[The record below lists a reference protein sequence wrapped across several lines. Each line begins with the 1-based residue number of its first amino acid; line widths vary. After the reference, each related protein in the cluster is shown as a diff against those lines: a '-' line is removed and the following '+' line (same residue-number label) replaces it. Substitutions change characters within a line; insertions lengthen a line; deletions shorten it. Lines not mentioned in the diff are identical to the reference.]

1 MRAALTTAANQI
13 RAFAE
18 RQLPASWSKEPVP
31 GLTTGQLVRPLG
43 SVGCYVPSGRHPL
56 PSTLLMT
63 AIPAQ
68 VAGVERIVVVSPK
81 PAPETL
87 AAAHLLGITEFYRLG
102 GAHAVAALAYGTATL
117 PRVDKIVGPG
127 NLYVTAA
134 KRLVAFDCAIDMLA
148 GPTEIVVTSERGN
161 AAEIA
166 SDLVA
171 QAEHD
176 PEALAIFITTRADLA
191 KEVIAE
197 AKSRSRN
204 NAVAREALDRN
215 GLVIVA
221 SSVEEARAITNR
233 LAPEH
238 LTVDAASDLDWV
250 QNAGSVFVG
259 RWSAQPMG
267 DYISG
272 PNHTLPTGGMARV
285 RGGLSVNDFVK
296 LITVQEYTAKGIRSL
311 GPHAALLA
319 EAEGLTGPRRSDSH
333 THRQRGGPV
342 SEAATTLVPAPRA
355 SRTGHEGV
363 SPSAR
368 QPRHAAPGLQREHL
382 ACSPKVREVLGCI
395 SAGSLTRYPEREPV
409 EAIVAAHLGL
419 APAQIALT
427 NGVDEA
433 IHVLFEAFLEE
444 GDELLLPVPTY
455 TMYEVYASATDARV
469 VSVQAADD
477 LPFPSSACLP
487 RSPRAPRSSPSP
499 IPTAPPAPRQYARS
513 YWNSPRARL
522 MPFCWSMRLTSTF
535 TAKP

>member
-1 MRAALTTAANQI
+1 MKTIRIKGRGARQTAEILAALEQRGGAALDAVLPAVKRIVAGVRKQGDRALLRYAAQFDGLKDTASLRVTTKEMAAAWDTIPPELRRALTTAADQI
-13 RAFAE
+13 RAFAV
-18 RQLPASWSKEPVP
+18 RQLPASWSNEPIP

-63 AIPAQ
+63 AIPAL
-68 VAGVERIVVVSPK
+68 VAGVERIAVVSPK

-102 GAHAVAALAYGTATL
+102 GAHAVAALAYGTQSIK
-117 PRVDKIVGPG
+117 RVDKIVGPG

-148 GPTEIVVTSERGN
+148 GPTEIIVTSERGN
-161 AAEIA
+161 AACIA

-176 PEALAIFITTRADLA
+176 PEALVIFITTRADLA

-197 AKSRSRN
+197 AKLRSRN

-215 GLVIVA
+215 GLVIIA
-221 SSVEEARAITNR
+221 LSVDEARAITNR

-250 QNAGSVFVG
+250 KNAGSVFVG

-296 LITVQEYTAKGIRSL
+296 LITVQEYTVQGIRSL
-311 GPHAALLA
+311 GPPAALLA
-319 EAEGLTGPRRSDSH
+319 EAEGLTG
-333 THRQRGGPV
+333 
-342 SEAATTLVPAPRA
+342 
-355 SRTGHEGV
+355 
-363 SPSAR
+363 
-368 QPRHAAPGLQREHL
+368 HA
-382 ACSPKVREVLGCI
+382 
-395 SAGSLTRYPEREPV
+395 
-409 EAIVAAHLGL
+409 EAI
-419 APAQIALT
+419 
-427 NGVDEA
+427 
-433 IHVLFEAFLEE
+433 
-444 GDELLLPVPTY
+444 
-455 TMYEVYASATDARV
+455 
-469 VSVQAADD
+469 
-477 LPFPSSACLP
+477 
-487 RSPRAPRSSPSP
+487 
-499 IPTAPPAPRQYARS
+499 
-513 YWNSPRARL
+513 RARL
-522 MPFCWSMRLTSTF
+522 GAGSRTRRLRD
-535 TAKP
+535 